1 MINTSQVNERVTMLI
16 LPSEDK
22 KLIKTPNSK
31 LIKTPNSMLL
41 LLRVIEIHDNN

>member
-1 MINTSQVNERVTMLI
+1 MINTAQVNERVTMLI

-22 KLIKTPNSK
+22 KLIKTPNS
-31 LIKTPNSMLL
+31 MLL